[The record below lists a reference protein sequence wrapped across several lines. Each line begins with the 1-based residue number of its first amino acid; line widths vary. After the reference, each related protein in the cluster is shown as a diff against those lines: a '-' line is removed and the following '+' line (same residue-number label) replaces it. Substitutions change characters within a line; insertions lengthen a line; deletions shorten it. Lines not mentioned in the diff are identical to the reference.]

1 MITTS
6 AIILAG
12 GFGKRLKSLVS
23 DVPKPMAPVLEK
35 PFLTYL
41 LRYLSSF
48 QLKHVVLS
56 TGYLS
61 SVIENYFGNN
71 FNGLKLSYSVEEE
84 PLGTGGAIKK
94 ALNLLSDDNVLVLNG
109 DSFLDLNLSEFSNF
123 YYQNDFDGLLACR
136 SVNDAARYG
145 TLEIN
150 NKQIVAFKEKIGV
163 NESGLIN
170 GGVYLLNKQHYLKN
184 TPSSLNF
191 SIEKDYFEKQI
202 KYSKF
207 GAYMCEG
214 YFIDIGI
221 PEDYLKAQHE
231 FKEFKY

>member
-12 GFGKRLKSLVS
+12 GFGTRLKSLVS
-23 DVPKPMAPVLEK
+23 DVPKPMASVSDK

-41 LRYLSSF
+41 LRYLNHF
-48 QLKHVVLS
+48 EIKQVVLC

-61 SVIENYFGNN
+61 LVIENYFGKN
-71 FNGLKLSYSVEEE
+71 FNKLNLSYSVEIE

-94 ALNLLSDDNVLVLNG
+94 ALNLICEDNVLVLNG
-109 DSFLDLNLSEFSNF
+109 DSFLDLNLFEFSNF
-123 YYQNDFDGLLACR
+123 FYQNDFNGLLACR

-145 TLEIN
+145 TLEIS
-150 NKQIVAFKEKIGV
+150 NKQIVAFREKTGV

-170 GGVYLLNKQHYLKN
+170 GGVYLLNKAHYIKN
-184 TPSSLNF
+184 TPADLSF
-191 SIEKDYFEKQI
+191 SIEKDYFEKQ
-202 KYSKF
+202 YQHSRF
-207 GAYMCEG
+207 GAYQCDG

-221 PEDYLKAQHE
+221 PEDYLKAQNE